1 MKRKTIII
9 TGILILTLLAITGYF
24 LYPYYV
30 KQKTISEKT
39 AEINTIEKD
48 FKNSTDRASRLEL
61 LKSTIQESKDY
72 TKSKKF
78 FSEISDQYKTLISSM
93 QNKFV
98 KEYQQIMEENAP
110 LDIGTSDDIDTLAN
124 HKDNL
129 NNLLTTIE
137 AEKEYTLSNNS
148 NYQEYIENLS
158 SYIEAYTNRITDIE
172 EKQKAEAEAQKK
184 AEEEAKRKA
193 EEEARK
199 KAEEETAKTHYENE
213 YFSVD
218 VPVEWIG
225 AWSVTEEDNSLGK
238 IHSTIY
244 TFSYDPEND
253 YGGGAMI
260 YVLDMSDTSIPLP
273 TYASMIPSECEE
285 IGVTSFGYYDVFKT
299 EAGAGFFFDGGATI
313 TLK

>member
-1 MKRKTIII
+1 M
-9 TGILILTLLAITGYF
+9 
-24 LYPYYV
+24 
-30 KQKTISEKT
+30 
-39 AEINTIEKD
+39 
-48 FKNSTDRASRLEL
+48 
-61 LKSTIQESKDY
+61 
-72 TKSKKF
+72 
-78 FSEISDQYKTLISSM
+78 
-93 QNKFV
+93 
-98 KEYQQIMEENAP
+98 
-110 LDIGTSDDIDTLAN
+110 
-124 HKDNL
+124 
-129 NNLLTTIE
+129 LTTIE

-158 SYIEAYTNRITDIE
+158 SYIDAYTSRITDIK

-184 AEEEAKRKA
+184 AEEDAKHKA
-193 EEEARK
+193 EKEARK
-199 KAEEETAKTHYENE
+199 KAEEEKAKTHYENE